1 MSPIT
6 KSAGAGIGLALLFTV
21 VAVIAQVAPRQ
32 PVGAIAAAIDENY
45 FDAKR
50 GRQIADDL
58 RQAAA
63 DGAFDALTDP
73 AQLAA
78 TLTARLKPLDR
89 HFRVTW
95 TGSGERQGRSSL
107 PPGLSGDGI
116 ARVDVLPGNIGYLRL
131 THFAHVAFGR
141 ADDPVRKA
149 IDAALQRLSTTDA
162 VIVDLRDTPGGSPN
176 MVGYL
181 VSAFTPRDANIYNT
195 FHSRSGG
202 TTSEA
207 PREPHARPRLDVPLF
222 VLISQRTGSAAEA
235 FSYTVKNAKRATI
248 VGETSRGAANPG
260 GFVDVGDGFA
270 VFVSDGTPVSPIT
283 HTNWEGVGVTPDVA
297 VPAAAALDKATELAQ
312 GKPPSA

>member
-1 MSPIT
+1 MSPIA
-6 KSAGAGIGLALLFTV
+6 KVAGFGLALLLTAF
-21 VAVIAQVAPRQ
+21 AAAAQEGPRK

-45 FDAKR
+45 FDAAR

-63 DGAFDALTDP
+63 EGAFDALTDS

-78 TLTARLKPLDR
+78 ALTARLKPLDR

-95 TGSGERQGRSSL
+95 SGGERQGRSSL
-107 PPGLSGDGI
+107 PPGLNGDGI

-131 THFAHVAFGR
+131 THFAHLAFGR
-141 ADDPVRKA
+141 DDDPVRKA
-149 IDAALQRLSTTDA
+149 IDAALRRLATTDA

-181 VSAFTPRDANIYNT
+181 VSAFTPRDADIYNT

-202 TTSEA
+202 TSSEA
-207 PREPHARPRLDVPLF
+207 PREPYARPRLDVPLF

-260 GFVDVGDGFA
+260 GFVDVGNGFA

-283 HTNWEGVGVTPDVA
+283 HTNWEGVGVVPDVA